1 MLKFGSSGSDVKKL
15 QNYLN
20 QVGDYGL
27 AEDGQYGAKTQAAV
41 KQYQQRNNL
50 TVDGIAGDQTW
61 GSLNDAV
68 SKLSAG
74 SDNTQSNTGTMESAT
89 PETPAKPDYSK
100 YSYDASSDAAYQQAL
115 AALQQAAAT
124 VPTYKASFDQQLQ
137 EAYDRIVNR
146 EKFSYDLNSDALY
159 QQYADKYQMMG
170 LQASMDTMGQAAALT
185 GGYGNSYA
193 ATAGNQAYQ
202 AYLQKLNDVVPEL
215 YGMALDQYNAEG
227 DKLLTQYSMLRD
239 MSDDEYNRY
248 LNSMDQYWQ
257 NVNYQK
263 QNADEAYDRGY
274 TNWLNSYQMGVGADN
289 TAYTKQQN
297 EYEKLVNLIT
307 STGYTPTAAEMQSAG
322 MSQDQ
327 ATAYAN
333 YYNEQKAASSSKSS
347 GGGGGGGDTSYDN
360 GGVDAADIK
369 AMQTALGIT
378 PDGKW
383 GPQSQAEALKKWGTS
398 SAKDAYNAYQKGNP
412 GDTPVFTGTTYEE
425 AVAYL
430 KSNGVADAAGIMT
443 RGEWARRK
451 SSYDSTGVGGAE
463 VQYNNTYAEYI
474 QSYVEGRLN
483 NWK

>member
-20 QVGDYGL
+20 QVGNYGL

-41 KQYQQRNNL
+41 KKYQQSNNL

-74 SDNTQSNTGTMESAT
+74 SDNTQSNTGTMETTT
-89 PETPAKPDYSK
+89 PETPAKPDYSQ
-100 YSYDASSDAAYQQAL
+100 YSYDASSDEAYQKAL

-124 VPTYKASFDQQLQ
+124 VPTYNASFDQQLQ

-193 ATAGNQAYQ
+193 STAGNQAYQ
-202 AYLQKLNDVVPEL
+202 AYLQQLNDVVPEL
-215 YGMALDQYNAEG
+215 YGMALDQYYAEG

-239 MSDDEYNRY
+239 MSDDEYNKY

-274 TNWLNSYQMGVGADN
+274 TNWLNSYQMGVDADN

-307 STGYTPTAAEMQSAG
+307 STGYTPTAAELKAAG

-327 ATAYAN
+327 ATSYAN

-360 GGVDAADIK
+360 GGVDTANIK

-378 PDGKW
+378 ADGKW
-383 GPQSQAEALKKWGTS
+383 GPQSQAAALKKWGTS
-398 SAKDAYNAYQKGNP
+398 SAKDAYNAYKNGSP
-412 GDTPVFTGTTYEE
+412 APASGFTGTTYEE

-443 RGEWARRK
+443 RSEWARRK
-451 SSYDSTGVGGAE
+451 SSYNSTGVGGAE

-483 NWK
+483 NWQ